1 MASFAGAGPTSE
13 RKKTF
18 KKGVDQEESRRRR
31 EETTIQIRKNKKEER
46 LQKRRTAGPGFPPPA
61 DPSVTG
67 PSALSDEGSPGKSVC
82 R

>member
-1 MASFAGAGPTSE
+1 MASFGGAPAPSE

-46 LQKRRTAGPGFPPPA
+46 LQKRRTAGAGFTPPA
-61 DPSVTG
+61 GAILTQPRRG
-67 PSALSDEGSPGKSVC
+67 